1 MISKCTTLFLLLFSL
16 VCFSQESRIDSL
28 KAKLKKKPNDVN
40 SLVNIGEN
48 YQFSNPNI
56 FKNYLDKAYKI
67 SVKESL
73 IKDQANIYLNYGDYY
88 LICGD
93 LARAHKNYKK
103 SLLLSQK
110 FNDKIT
116 EKKSFFSIGQILFFQ
131 DKMKESIDTLKIAKK
146 IVDNEVITKKT

>member
-1 MISKCTTLFLLLFSL
+1 M
-16 VCFSQESRIDSL
+16 
-28 KAKLKKKPNDVN
+28 
-40 SLVNIGEN
+40 
-48 YQFSNPNI
+48 
-56 FKNYLDKAYKI
+56 DKAYKI

-73 IKDQANIYLNYGDYY
+73 IKDQANIYLNYCDYY
-88 LICGD
+88 LICGN
-93 LARAHKNYKK
+93 LARAHKSYKK